1 MPSRAFRVIFRIL
14 YTAALGVCVVGMPAQ
29 LFAQQP
35 YHILN
40 RWKIGGEG
48 KGWDYLAADPVTH
61 NLYVAHDNQ
70 VQVVNTTTGK
80 VVGAIK
86 DLDGCHGVAL
96 DTAGKLGY
104 ISNGNGM
111 NVVIFD
117 RHNLATVGTIPL
129 GGGPDGIVW
138 EPVTQTVW
146 TFNSRGTASVIDP
159 VAKKVV
165 ATIKLGG
172 GGESPQA
179 DGKGNVF
186 GNVEGKLIRIDAKT
200 KTIAAQW
207 STGCTDA
214 SGLGVDVSGHR
225 LFQACDGGKMAI
237 LDSETGK
244 VLGTASIG
252 DGPDSGGY
260 SDKYKLA
267 FASTGDG
274 FLNVVGSS
282 GNGYTTVEKLP
293 TMKGARTMTY
303 DPVNDRIYTVSAE
316 MAGNPAPGQRPNYVA
331 DSLTVI
337 VIGR

>member
-1 MPSRAFRVIFRIL
+1 V
-14 YTAALGVCVVGMPAQ
+14 PAQ
-29 LFAQQP
+29 FFAQQP

-48 KGWDYLAADPVTH
+48 KGWDYVVVDPVTH

-70 VQVVNTTTGK
+70 VQVVSTTTGK

-86 DLDGCHGVAL
+86 DLDGCHGVGL

-117 RHNLATVGTIPL
+117 RHSLATVGAIPI
-129 GGGPDGIVW
+129 GGGPDGIVF

-159 VAKKVV
+159 AAKKVV
-165 ATIKLGG
+165 TTIKLGG
-172 GGESPQA
+172 GGESPQV

-186 GNVEGKLIRIDAKT
+186 GNVEGKLIRIDARA

-207 STGCTDA
+207 PTGCTDA
-214 SGLGVDVSGHR
+214 SGLGVDVEGHR
-225 LFQACDGGKMAI
+225 LFQACDGGKMEI
-237 LDSETGK
+237 VDSETGK
-244 VLGTASIG
+244 VLGTAGIG
-252 DGPDSGGY
+252 DDPDSGGY
-260 SDKYKLA
+260 SPKYKLG
-267 FASTGDG
+267 FASTNDG
-274 FLNVVGSS
+274 LLSVVGSS

-293 TMKGARTMTY
+293 TMKGARTMAY
-303 DPVNDRIYTVSAE
+303 DPAADRIYTVSAE
-316 MAGNPAPGQRPNYVA
+316 IAGTPSGGGRPNFVPE
-331 DSLTVI
+331 SLTVI

>member
-1 MPSRAFRVIFRIL
+1 MPLRAFHAMSKLL
-14 YTAALGVCVVGMPAQ
+14 YCAALAAFVAALPAEI
-29 LFAQQP
+29 LAQQP
-35 YHILN
+35 YRILN

-48 KGWDYLAADPVTH
+48 KGWDYLIVDSLTH
-61 NLYVAHDNQ
+61 NLFIAHDNE
-70 VQVVNTTTGK
+70 VQVVNTSTGK
-80 VVGAIK
+80 LVGAIK
-86 DLDGCHGVAL
+86 NLEGCHGVAF
-96 DTAGKLGY
+96 DTAGKFGY

-117 RHNLATVGTIPL
+117 RHSLATVATIPV
-129 GGGPDGIVW
+129 GGGPDGIIF

-146 TFNSRGTASVIDP
+146 TFNGRGTASVIDP

-165 ATIKLGG
+165 AAIKLGG
-172 GGESPQA
+172 GGESPEV

-200 KTIAAQW
+200 RTITATW
-207 STGCTDA
+207 PTGCSDA
-214 SGLGVDVSGHR
+214 SGLGVDVAGHR
-225 LFQACDGGKMAI
+225 LFQACEGGKMEI
-237 LDSETGK
+237 VDSESGK
-244 VLGTASIG
+244 VLGSAAIG

-260 SDKYKLA
+260 SAKYKLG

-303 DPVNDRIYTVSAE
+303 DAATDRIYTDSAE
-316 MAGNPAPGQRPNYVA
+316 IVGTPAPGQRPNYVPN
-331 DSLTVI
+331 SLTVM